1 MARWG
6 KSRRSA
12 VSIVAERYNY
22 KIDEAEK
29 ELRVVG
35 WTPEERVKRSGAG
48 WKTNLHGQTLAAL
61 PRAVGEAW
69 ELGGSRDRIA
79 QEESDSRRHVLRWFV

>member
-1 MARWG
+1 
-6 KSRRSA
+6 

-35 WTPEERVKRSGAG
+35 WTPEKRVKRSGAG

-69 ELGGSRDRIA
+69 ELGGSRDRTGQDRTGQDRKRAIRGGMCC
-79 QEESDSRRHVLRWFV
+79 EGLCR